1 MPLSERRLPSATDEV
16 SAEPKRR
23 VSRGK
28 AAAADQNDLG
38 GGVAPES
45 DNAAREGE
53 MVDPFGDKPAGK
65 SAGKAARKPAAEAGA
80 KPAAKPV
87 DKLAKLGLTR
97 DIDLV
102 LHLPMRYEDETSL
115 TPIGHLLPGGIS
127 QTEGVVFDNEIAYRP
142 RRQLLVKLRDDAGDE
157 LVLRFLN
164 FYGSQVKQMAIGA
177 RLRVRGDVRGGF
189 FGMEMVH
196 PAVRVVDEDTPLPQA
211 LTPVYPSTAGVTQA
225 YLRKSIDNALS
236 RTSLPELLPEPIAQ
250 AYLQPLGVPAL
261 MEAVRT
267 LHHPGVQADENAL
280 MDGTHP
286 AWVRIKFEE
295 LLAQQMSLKRA

>member
-1 MPLSERRLPSATDEV
+1 MPLSDRRLPSATDEV
-16 SAEPKRR
+16 SAEPAAP
-23 VSRGK
+23 VARGGT
-28 AAAADQNDLG
+28 AADASGQADG
-38 GGVAPES
+38 TAQPGRTARAVKRADQTSGDEPDEASRRTSQQARQQTPDGMTAPAPQ
-45 DNAAREGE
+45 AA
-53 MVDPFGDKPAGK
+53 
-65 SAGKAARKPAAEAGA
+65 AGKASASAKSAAKSSAKASA

-115 TPIGHLLPGGIS
+115 TPIGHLLPGGIA

-236 RTSLPELLPEPIAQ
+236 RTSLPELLPEAVARQ
-250 AYLQPLGVPAL
+250 WLQPLGVPSL
-261 MEAVRT
+261 MDAVRT
-267 LHHPGVQADENAL
+267 LHHPGA
-280 MDGTHP
+280 
-286 AWVRIKFEE
+286 
-295 LLAQQMSLKRA
+295 

>member
-1 MPLSERRLPSATDEV
+1 
-16 SAEPKRR
+16 
-23 VSRGK
+23 
-28 AAAADQNDLG
+28 
-38 GGVAPES
+38 
-45 DNAAREGE
+45 

-65 SAGKAARKPAAEAGA
+65 PAGKATGKPAAEASA
-80 KPAAKPV
+80 KPPAKPV

-115 TPIGHLLPGGIS
+115 TPIGHLLPGGIA

-225 YLRKSIDNALS
+225 YLRKSIETRCRARRCRSCCRS
-236 RTSLPELLPEPIAQ
+236 RS
-250 AYLQPLGVPAL
+250 
-261 MEAVRT
+261 RK
-267 LHHPGVQADENAL
+267 
-280 MDGTHP
+280 
-286 AWVRIKFEE
+286 RICSRS
-295 LLAQQMSLKRA
+295 ACRR

>member
-1 MPLSERRLPSATDEV
+1 
-16 SAEPKRR
+16 
-23 VSRGK
+23 
-28 AAAADQNDLG
+28 
-38 GGVAPES
+38 
-45 DNAAREGE
+45 
-53 MVDPFGDKPAGK
+53 MVNPFGDKPAGETR
-65 SAGKAARKPAAEAGA
+65 GQKPPGSLPP
-80 KPAAKPV
+80 KPRQAPAKPV

-115 TPIGHLLPGGIS
+115 TPIGHLLPGGIA

-142 RRQLLVKLRDDAGDE
+142 RRQLLVKLHDDAGDE

-236 RTSLPELLPEPIAQ
+236 RTSLAGIA
-250 AYLQPLGVPAL
+250 AGADRAHVYAAARRAVADGRRAHAASSGR
-261 MEAVRT
+261 AVR
-267 LHHPGVQADENAL
+267 
-280 MDGTHP
+280 
-286 AWVRIKFEE
+286 
-295 LLAQQMSLKRA
+295 